1 MGLNP
6 RENPVSDINDF
17 YEVHTVLA
25 NRIDEWERQ
34 ITDKAMQ
41 VGYSEGIQKGIEQ
54 GVVQGEQKVISR
66 LLTKQFGEL
75 PGWAVEKLQSAAS
88 QELEKYED
96 NFLDAKTLKQ
106 VFV

>member
-1 MGLNP
+1 M
-6 RENPVSDINDF
+6 
-17 YEVHTVLA
+17 LA

-41 VGYSEGIQKGIEQ
+41 VGRSEGIEQ

-66 LLTKQFGEL
+66 LLTKKFGEL
-75 PGWAVEKLQSAAS
+75 PDWTVEKLQPATS

-96 NFLDAKTLKQ
+96 NFLDAETLEQ
-106 VFV
+106 VFL